1 MTKTRVRL
9 VGRETVADRTMS
21 FLFEKPEGFTYRAGQ
36 FADYT
41 LIDPPESDSEG
52 DTRGFTL
59 ASAPYESQLMATTR
73 MRDTAF
79 KRVMAELPLGTEVVL
94 DAPYGS
100 FTLPQDT
107 KRPVVLLA
115 GGVGITP
122 VRSIALQAVHD
133 ETAHQIVAFYSCKNP
148 ADAAFLDELSG
159 LAEAEKGFDLIA
171 TMTQPE
177 SAGRPWS
184 GETGYVDAAMI
195 TRYVKDIT
203 APVFL
208 VSGPA
213 TMVRALRHTLTG
225 AGVSEDD
232 IRTEEFTGY

>member
-9 VGRETVADRTMS
+9 VGRETVAYRTTK

-59 ASAPYESQLMATTR
+59 ASAPYELQLAFTTR

-100 FTLPQDT
+100 FTLPQDSE
-107 KRPVVLLA
+107 RPVVFLA

-122 VRSIALQAVHD
+122 VRSIALQAEHD
-133 ETAHQIVAFYSCKNP
+133 ETAHQIVVFYSCKNP
-148 ADAAFLDELSG
+148 ADAAFLEELSA
-159 LAEAEKGFDLIA
+159 LAGAAKGFDLIA
-171 TMTQPE
+171 TMTQPA
-177 SAGRPWS
+177 SAGQPWS
-184 GETGYVDAAMI
+184 GETGHVDAAMI
-195 TRYVKDIT
+195 TRYVNDIT
-203 APVFL
+203 APVFF

-213 TMVRALRHTLTG
+213 TMVRALRDTLTG

-232 IRTEEFTGY
+232 IHTEEFTGY

>member
-1 MTKTRVRL
+1 MTETRVRL
-9 VGRETVADRTMS
+9 VGREAVADGTMS

-59 ASAPYESQLMATTR
+59 SSAPYESHLMATTR
-73 MRDTAF
+73 LRDTAF
-79 KRVMAELPLGTEVVL
+79 KRVMAEIPLGTEVVL

-100 FTLPQDT
+100 FTLPHDS
-107 KRPVVLLA
+107 KRPVVFLA
-115 GGVGITP
+115 GGIGITP
-122 VRSIALQAVHD
+122 VRSIALQAAHD
-133 ETAHQIVAFYSCKNP
+133 ATSHRIIAFYSCKNP
-148 ADAAFLDELSG
+148 ADAAFLDELSA
-159 LAEAEKGFDLIA
+159 LAKGEKGFDLIA
-171 TMTQPE
+171 TMTQPA
-177 SAGRPWS
+177 SAGQHWS

-195 TRYVKDIT
+195 GGYVKDVT
-203 APVFL
+203 ASVFF

-213 TMVRALRHTLTG
+213 TMVRAMRDTLTG